1 MRTCIHTYF
10 IPVCVCA
17 AVCLALL
24 MECTHS
30 HTYCNRFK
38 LHYSCCL
45 SHRLVIRAVVSATLC
60 VPQCNT
66 YCTYLG
72 ARLQQHSVLLLSQN
86 GSTSLQLPSAWQDI
100 LSGPLS
106 LYPVSHE
113 KFTSLL
119 NCTPLIVLIPFSKV
133 GGGGGPHS
141 TTTKKTH
148 LTL

>member
-1 MRTCIHTYF
+1 M
-10 IPVCVCA
+10 PLCVC
-17 AVCLALL
+17 
-24 MECTHS
+24 HS
-30 HTYCNRFK
+30 EIHIY
-38 LHYSCCL
+38 
-45 SHRLVIRAVVSATLC
+45 V
-60 VPQCNT
+60 
-66 YCTYLG
+66 G
-72 ARLQQHSVLLLSQN
+72 AHLQQHSVLLLSQN

-113 KFTSLL
+113 KFTSLP

-141 TTTKKTH
+141 TTTKKPH